1 MQLSRHDPVAALLH
15 MLTGGC
21 KRTLLL
27 HDVDGDEIQPACEK
41 SRMLVESAAEYAL
54 LKIACHCEEDFK
66 EHMLKVCLSYA
77 WMGHNVPIAHMLL

>member
-21 KRTLLL
+21 RRTVVY
-27 HDVDGDEIQPACEK
+27 HDSEGNELEPICEK
-41 SRMLVESAAEYAL
+41 SRLLVESAAEYAL

-66 EHMLKVCLSYA
+66 EHMLKVCLSYV
-77 WMGHNVPIAHMLL
+77 WMGHNVPIALMLL